1 MSQVYP
7 ESDIIVSERVVF
19 DLFLKHWALKGK
31 GGYVFSVFT
40 HAQLASN
47 PLLLMN
53 TLSCIFFCFFSFKKR
68 VSTGGV
74 IFSSFGLNIFN
85 DVV

>member
-19 DLFLKHWALKGK
+19 DLFLKHWALKRK
-31 GGYVFSVFT
+31 GDHVFSVFT

-53 TLSCIFFCFFSFKKR
+53 ILSCICFCFFHLKNEFLQ
-68 VSTGGV
+68 GGGGD
-74 IFSSFGLNIFN
+74 IQLIWT
-85 DVV
+85 

>member
-31 GGYVFSVFT
+31 RGHVFSVFT
-40 HAQLASN
+40 LLASN

-53 TLSCIFFCFFSFKKR
+53 ILSSICFCFLHLKNEFLQ
-68 VSTGGV
+68 GGD
-74 IFSSFGLNIFN
+74 IQLSWTEYL
-85 DVV
+85 